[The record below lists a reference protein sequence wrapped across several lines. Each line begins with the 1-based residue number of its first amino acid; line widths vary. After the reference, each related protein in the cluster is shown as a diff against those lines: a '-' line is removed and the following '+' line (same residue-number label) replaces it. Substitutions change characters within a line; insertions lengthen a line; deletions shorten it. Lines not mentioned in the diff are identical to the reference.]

1 MAQKKPRAGT
11 KLLLATSF
19 AIALIVGII
28 TWRQNLDTD
37 PQIVTLLPHK
47 APNPNGFDVYV
58 KAARMIVPANPA
70 VDEVDDGRPPTDP
83 KVRAQKYSLA
93 NKEAW
98 LRRNAAGFALM
109 QAALKMECRFPAMRG
124 SSIFPPYA
132 PLRELARCK
141 TIERKTREMRGD
153 WNGAVQSQ
161 IDTIQMGNDI
171 AHGGVLISALV
182 GIAVEAIGR
191 GANWNGTEHLNAQ
204 QTRAAIARLQAIYGA
219 RFTYSESMQEE
230 KWYSVSQLLNA
241 MHKGSWR
248 QQFINP
254 NYLLLSARIQLFA
267 SSKRRVMDN
276 LIQMFDAQI
285 ANAQQP
291 YTLPQK
297 PLPEGDTITQILA
310 PIYDK
315 TRAAFARGD
324 AGNALWLTALAL
336 RAYKLEHNA
345 YPTKLQELVPNYLKQ
360 VPADPFGGGEALRYK
375 RAGNSYVLWSIGPD
389 GIDDGGTPIQ
399 SSQGPLAGQAPR
411 LPQIGLDS
419 KGDYVAGKNR

>member
-1 MAQKKPRAGT
+1 MAERKPRAG
-11 KLLLATSF
+11 KRLLLATGF
-19 AIALIVGII
+19 AIALIAGVVA
-28 TWRQNLDTD
+28 WRQNLNAD
-37 PQIVTLLPHK
+37 PQLVIPLPHK

-58 KAARMIVPANPA
+58 KAAQMIVPANPA
-70 VDEVDDGRPPTDP
+70 VDEVNDGRPPTDP
-83 KVRAQKYSLA
+83 KIRAQQYSLA

-98 LRRNAAGFALM
+98 LRRNAASFSLM
-109 QAALKMECRFPAMRG
+109 QTALKMKSLAPSMRG
-124 SSIFPPYA
+124 KIIFPPYA
-132 PLRELARCK
+132 PLRKLTRSK
-141 TIERKTREMRGD
+141 TIERKVREIHGD

-161 IDTIQMGNDI
+161 IDTVQMGNGI
-171 AHGGVLISALV
+171 ARGGTLISGLV
-182 GIAVEAIGR
+182 GIAIEAIGR
-191 GANWNGTEHLNAQ
+191 NDPWENVEHLNAAQ
-204 QTRAAIARLQAIYGA
+204 ARAAIARLQAIYNS
-219 RFTYSESMQEE
+219 RFTYAESMQEE
-230 KWYSVSQLLNA
+230 KWYAVSQLLNA

-254 NYLLLSARIQLFA
+254 NYLLLPARIQLFA

-291 YTLPQK
+291 YTSPQK
-297 PLPEGDTITQILA
+297 PLPEGDAVTQVLA
-310 PIYDK
+310 PVYNK

-389 GIDDGGTPIQ
+389 GIDDVGTPMQ

-411 LPQIGLDS
+411 LPQVGLDS